1 MAVCFFSLMCVA
13 VHSGHTSL
21 YYVNSVEGKRSGT
34 ARQDGLRITER
45 GVPTAVTGVDSVR
58 ASGMA
63 NMVNPFSERRLST
76 CSLQVFQCDCVGL
89 WAYCSVSLQCIGH
102 SFRQWFEVS

>member
-45 GVPTAVTGVDSVR
+45 GVPTAVTGVDSLQ
-58 ASGMA
+58 AA
-63 NMVNPFSERRLST
+63 NSPRKGRSE
-76 CSLQVFQCDCVGL
+76 
-89 WAYCSVSLQCIGH
+89 
-102 SFRQWFEVS
+102 SFRYGEHGEPLFRTPAIYL